1 MAEEYDFI
9 VVGAGSAGCVLAN
22 RLTESGKYSVLLLEA
37 GGADSHPWVKVP
49 TGIGKMLTDSR
60 FVWPYK
66 TEAEPELNDQ
76 NIYWPRGRMVG
87 GSSSINGMIFARG
100 GAHRYDEWRD
110 GNNPGWGF
118 DDLLPY
124 FKRIEDR
131 QGGDPEWRGTGGPL
145 TVSDGGYRDPLSR
158 AFIDACVEAGTFETQ
173 DYNGAQFEGAGWLQY
188 SIQNGRRWSTA
199 SAYLRPAQSRAN
211 LDVQTEAHATGLLL
225 EGKRAVGVN
234 YRRAGQTHEVRSGR
248 EVILAAGPIISPKL
262 LELSGIGDSEIL
274 SAHGIET
281 VHYLPG
287 VGENLQDHLQ
297 NRMTYETDKKVTI
310 NDVLNSPLRGALEG
324 LRYLV
329 KREGILSIPSAAAHA
344 IMRSDETVPYP
355 DLKFQLSLFSGK
367 DRYSRDKKIGV
378 DQFSGVSLGVFQLY
392 PESRGSVHIR
402 SADPDEM
409 PEIKANY
416 MSHPKDQAL
425 VLRGMR
431 MVREISAQPAFARHI
446 VREVRPGPEAQS
458 DEEILAYVRNSGQT
472 SWHPVSSCRMGR
484 GASDVVD
491 FELRVHGM
499 EALRVV
505 DSSIMPN
512 MPTSNTNAPSIMIGE
527 KGADLILAAASAA

>member
-1 MAEEYDFI
+1 MTEKFDYI

-22 RLTESGKYSVLLLEA
+22 RLTENGKYSVLVLEA
-37 GGADSHPWVKVP
+37 GGQDSHPWVKMP

-60 FVWPYK
+60 FVWPYR
-66 TEAEPELNDQ
+66 TEKERELNDQ
-76 NIYWPRGRMVG
+76 EVYWPRGRMVG
-87 GSSSINGMIFARG
+87 GSSSINGMIFVRG

-131 QGGDPEWRGTGGPL
+131 KSGDPAWRGTNGPL

-188 SIQNGRRWSTA
+188 SIQNGRRWSA
-199 SAYLRPAQSRAN
+199 ANAYLRPAQGRSN
-211 LDVQTEAHATGLLL
+211 LELRTEAHAMRVLI
-225 EGKRAVGVN
+225 EG
-234 YRRAGQTHEVRSGR
+234 RRATGIAYHTNHVVQEVHANR

-262 LELSGIGDSEIL
+262 LELSGVGNSEVL
-274 SAHGIET
+274 AKFGIAT
-281 VHYLPG
+281 VHHLPG

-297 NRMTYETDKKVTI
+297 NRMTYEVDQKITI
-310 NDVLNSPLRGALEG
+310 NDILNSPLRGALAG
-324 LRYLV
+324 LRYLA
-329 KREGILSIPSAAAHA
+329 KRDGILSIPSAAAHA
-344 IMRSDETVPYP
+344 IMRSDGAVSYP

-378 DQFSGVSLGVFQLY
+378 DQFPGVSLGVFQLY

-402 SADPDEM
+402 SGNPEEM

-416 MSHPKDQAL
+416 MTHPKDQAL

-431 MVREISAQPAFARHI
+431 MIRGIAQQPAFARHI
-446 VREVRPGPEAQS
+446 VREVRPGPETQT
-458 DEEILAYVRNSGQT
+458 DDEILTYVRDSGQT
-472 SWHPVSSCRMGR
+472 SWHPISSCRMGR
-484 GASDVVD
+484 DGRDVVD
-491 FELRVHGM
+491 YELRVHGM
-499 EALRVV
+499 AGLRVV

-527 KGADLILAAASAA
+527 KGADLILAAANGE

>member
-1 MAEEYDFI
+1 MTEKFDYI

-22 RLTESGKYSVLLLEA
+22 RLTENGKYSVLVLEA
-37 GGADSHPWVKVP
+37 GGQDSHPWVKMP

-60 FVWPYK
+60 FVWPYR
-66 TEAEPELNDQ
+66 TEKEKELNDQ
-76 NIYWPRGRMVG
+76 EVYWPRGRMLG

-100 GAHRYDEWRD
+100 GAHRYNEWRD

-131 QGGDPEWRGTGGPL
+131 KGGDPAWRGTGGPL

-188 SIQNGRRWSTA
+188 SIQNGRRWSA
-199 SAYLRPAQSRAN
+199 ANAYLRPAQGRSN
-211 LDVQTEAHATGLLL
+211 LELRTEAHAMRVIF
-225 EGKRAVGVN
+225 EG
-234 YRRAGQTHEVRSGR
+234 RRATGIVYHTNHVVQEVHANR

-262 LELSGIGDSEIL
+262 LELSGVGNSEIL
-274 SAHGIET
+274 AKFGIDT
-281 VHYLPG
+281 VHHLPG

-297 NRMTYETDKKVTI
+297 NRMTYETDKKITI
-310 NDVLNSPLRGALEG
+310 NDILNSPLRGALAG
-324 LRYLV
+324 LRYLA
-329 KREGILSIPSAAAHA
+329 KRDGILSIPSAAAHA
-344 IMRSDETVPYP
+344 IMRSDVTVPYP

-378 DQFSGVSLGVFQLY
+378 DQFPGVSLGVFQLY

-402 SADPDEM
+402 SGNPEEM

-416 MSHPKDQAL
+416 MTHPKDQAL

-431 MVREISAQPAFARHI
+431 MIRGIAQQSAFARHI
-446 VREVRPGPEAQS
+446 VREVRPGPAAQT
-458 DEEILAYVRNSGQT
+458 DDEILAYVRDSGQT
-472 SWHPVSSCRMGR
+472 SWHPISSCRMGR
-484 GASDVVD
+484 GDRDVVD
-491 FELRVHGM
+491 YELRVHGM
-499 EALRVV
+499 ECLRVV

-527 KGADLILAAASAA
+527 KGSDLVLAAAN